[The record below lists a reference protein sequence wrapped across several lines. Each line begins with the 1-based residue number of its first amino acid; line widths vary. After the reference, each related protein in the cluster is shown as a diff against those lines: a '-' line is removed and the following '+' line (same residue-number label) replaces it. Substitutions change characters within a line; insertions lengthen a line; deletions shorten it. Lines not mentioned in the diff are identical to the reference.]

1 VNFFEIYILKRCWTK
16 GVRKVKKIVFLLII
30 SVFFFSLSIGH
41 AALIGIKE
49 SLDYPDILFDTSG
62 TIKYTASDGL
72 FVLNAYDRVMTMS
85 DGTEYSLTETGFK
98 TNFNLRVVV
107 DTSGKIIGLGTME
120 EKVTLGTVFIGEKSY
135 GEGTQLLTGAV
146 YNFGWGEGVLLGQ
159 FDFLVNN
166 LHGALID
173 DHIWPSIFPT
183 GIFAMAEILNGWTGS
198 WSADFKLEKVH
209 GDKAP
214 LVPIPPA
221 LILLGSGLLGLAGLG
236 RLGRISRRKD

>member
-1 VNFFEIYILKRCWTK
+1 
-16 GVRKVKKIVFLLII
+16 VKKIVLLLII

-41 AALIGIKE
+41 AALIGIKDK
-49 SLDYPDILFDTSG
+49 LDYPDISFDTLG

-85 DGTEYSLTETGFK
+85 DGTEYYPTGTGFE

-120 EKVTLGTVFIGEKSY
+120 EKVTLGTVSIEGKSY
-135 GEGTQLLTGAV
+135 RAGTELLTGAV

-173 DHIWPSIFPT
+173 DHIWLSIFPT
-183 GIFAMAEILNGWTGS
+183 GISAQAVKLYGWTGS
-198 WSADFKLEKVH
+198 WRADFKLEKVH

-214 LVPIPPA
+214 IIPIPPT